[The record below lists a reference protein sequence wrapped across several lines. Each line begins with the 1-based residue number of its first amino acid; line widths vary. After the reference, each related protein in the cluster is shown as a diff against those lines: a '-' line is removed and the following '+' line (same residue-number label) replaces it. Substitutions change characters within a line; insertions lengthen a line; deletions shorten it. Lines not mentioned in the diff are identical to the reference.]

1 MGINVSNFFTPEF
14 NNESAIAPWNASLE
28 PTKAI
33 IPQLDANRVLTGGV
47 GQEVNL
53 PTLTPEAYD
62 NIILPDAS
70 LTRMASAVSTES
82 NSSLPDSSVDL
93 LTGQAMSE
101 VYGDLSKF
109 AADPDFAA
117 KLNVAFG
124 ENWDAAA
131 AKALAEEWFQG
142 DFSDIPPVK
151 IVSSA
156 EIGGA
161 NGAFAA
167 ATDTIYLSKEFLTQN
182 AANPAAIA
190 DVLLEEIGHSVDAR
204 LNVTDSPGDEGAIFG
219 AIVQGKE
226 LSEGELQ
233 ALKSEDD
240 TATVLLD
247 GHQYLVEKQLSSFPI
262 QGSIGSFYNRYPAIA
277 SQLGKATSAEFQ
289 FSPAKWRQNFQNGA
303 IFHSASGTFSVRGSL
318 GSYYLKE
325 MRGQDGQLGLP
336 IDEEFHMGGGNWR
349 QSFEKGT
356 LEWLS
361 NGTPRVTLTQNQV
374 PANNWKAEYFN
385 NINLTGNPVFVEN
398 LGDGSQGFSK
408 NWGNSSPPNTPSD
421 NFSARMT
428 TQRYL
433 APGLYQ
439 IKTQADDGIRV
450 RVKNQTVVDQ
460 WNYKSFAPNSGY
472 FRSNGE
478 TVPIAVDYSELG
490 GGAAL
495 NFNIIP
501 VTTKFQDSVNPSQQW
516 KATVYSW
523 NSSQGSAPPTN
534 FWEGDINNPNAI
546 GVINLG
552 SNTRSDGKK
561 GINANWGTGAPNG
574 DGNRLPHDF
583 FAMRAYTQANFDGSS
598 YKFRVEG
605 DDGFQ
610 LLARSQ
616 STGQL
621 FNITTP
627 NQWTQSYSAKEINYQ
642 LPPGQYDMYFNQ
654 YEGGGEARF
663 DLSWEKMGNPDID
676 IQLVYPNGGF
686 TQSQM
691 NIFEQA
697 ATNWE
702 SVITKDKVPNGV
714 LKIAIT
720 QGSKGIL
727 GSNWG
732 SGIAAESWMD
742 NFSNYRNDNTTNLF
756 NGRQISGN
764 NFDGDNRIHFNPAV
778 VTPQYPRN
786 HLVRLTM
793 HEIGHT
799 LGLNEAQVDATL
811 YNTSRDSLMDLNAP
825 ANGGQDMTITEGMN
839 KRLESLG
846 YGVNRSPS
854 INWS

>member
-1 MGINVSNFFTPEF
+1 MSNFFTPEF
-14 NNESAIAPWNASLE
+14 NNESAIGPWNASLE

-47 GQEVNL
+47 SQEVNI

-62 NIILPDAS
+62 NIILPDDL
-70 LTRMASAVSTES
+70 LTRMANGAIADS

-109 AADPDFAA
+109 AAGPDFVA
-117 KLNVAFG
+117 KMNLAFG
-124 ENWDAAA
+124 ENWDVAG
-131 AKALAEEWFQG
+131 AKALAEGWFNR
-142 DFSDIPPVK
+142 DFSAIPSVK
-151 IVSSA
+151 VVSSA

-167 ATDTIYLSKEFLTQN
+167 ATDTIYLSKEFLTHN
-182 AANPAAIA
+182 GANPEAVA
-190 DVLLEEIGHSVDAR
+190 DVLLEEIGHSVDSR
-204 LNVTDSPGDEGAIFG
+204 LNVTDSPGDEGAIF
-219 AIVQGKE
+219 AAVVQGKE

-233 ALKSEDD
+233 GLKSEDD
-240 TATVLLD
+240 TATVAID
-247 GHQYLVEKQLSSFPI
+247 GHEYLVEKQLNDGNDTLNTASSLGIGAWF
-262 QGSIGSFYNRYPAIA
+262 QGNGVDSTNRSSSIGGSDLNDYY
-277 SQLGKATSAEFQ
+277 
-289 FSPAKWRQNFQNGA
+289 
-303 IFHSASGTFSVRGSL
+303 TFSLNNTSQVDL
-318 GSYYLKE
+318 TLK
-325 MRGQDGQLGLP
+325 GLQADADLQLL
-336 IDEEFHMGGGNWR
+336 D
-349 QSFEKGT
+349 K
-356 LEWLS
+356 
-361 NGTPRVTLTQNQV
+361 NGTVLQSSTKGYTSDESITRTLNAGQYFIRVYPYGNITTNYNLNLAITTLQTQV

-385 NINLTGNPVFVEN
+385 NTNLTGNPVFVEN

-408 NWGNSSPPNTPSD
+408 NWGNSSPTNTPSD
-421 NFSARMT
+421 NFSARIT

-439 IKTQADDGIRV
+439 ITTQADDGIRV

-460 WNYKSFAPNSGY
+460 WTYKSFATNSGY

-501 VTTKFQDSVNPSQQW
+501 ATKFQDSVNPSQQW

-610 LLARSQ
+610 LLARNQ
-616 STGQL
+616 STGQW
-621 FNITTP
+621 FNITSP

-642 LPPGQYDMYFNQ
+642 LPAGQYDMHFHQ
-654 YEGGGEARF
+654 YEGGGDARF
-663 DLSWEKMGNPDID
+663 DLSWEKMDNPDID
-676 IQLVYPNGGF
+676 IQLVYPYGGF
-686 TQSQM
+686 TNSQKA
-691 NIFEQA
+691 IFEQA
-697 ATNWE
+697 AQNWE
-702 SVITKDKVPNGV
+702 SVITKDKVPSGI

-720 QGSKGIL
+720 QGSTSMAGGNWVRGI
-727 GSNWG
+727 GAETY
-732 SGIAAESWMD
+732 AADYEPPNTRYDW
-742 NFSNYRNDNTTNLF
+742 TTNPNIDGHNRTNF
-756 NGRQISGN
+756 NSAYINTYSN
-764 NFDGDNRIHFNPAV
+764 N
-778 VTPQYPRN
+778 Q
-786 HLVRLTM
+786 LMRLTM
-793 HEIGHT
+793 HEMGHAV
-799 LGLNEAQVDATL
+799 GLNEAQNDGSL
-811 YNTSRDSLMDLNAP
+811 YDTQRNSLMDLRIP
-825 ANGGQDMTITEGMN
+825 AQGGQDMTITEGMN
-839 KRLESLG
+839 KKLEYLG
-846 YGVNRSPS
+846 YGVNRNPS
-854 INWS
+854 INWY